1 MVLISLQGPRRKGK
15 AGEMLQNR
23 KEAHAGA
30 RPSGHTENLGFTMG
44 GFRQR
49 RRVAGLR
56 GGHVEGS
63 RGWKQR
69 PVRRML

>member
-1 MVLISLQGPRRKGK
+1 MVLISLQGPGRKGK
-15 AGEMLQNR
+15 AGEMLQSR
-23 KEAHAGA
+23 KDTRAGA

-44 GFRQR
+44 GFRQGR
-49 RRVAGLR
+49 GGAGLR

-63 RGWKQR
+63 QGWKRR